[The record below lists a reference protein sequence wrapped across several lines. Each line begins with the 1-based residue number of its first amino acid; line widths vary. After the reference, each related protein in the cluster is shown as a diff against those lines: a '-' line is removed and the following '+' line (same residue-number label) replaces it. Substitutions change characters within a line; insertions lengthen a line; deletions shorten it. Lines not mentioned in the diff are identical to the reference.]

1 MLQTVAIFQSIVSF
15 CVLNVRSARNK
26 VGDIYDEFSEKK
38 LDFMVPYNR
47 GSKTRVLQVNVSY
60 TEAKPQWK
68 DSVS

>member
-1 MLQTVAIFQSIVSF
+1 MLPQSLIFYSYFTITQHEDHP
-15 CVLNVRSARNK
+15 SAK
-26 VGDIYDEFSEKK
+26 HIAYI
-38 LDFMVPYNR
+38 PYNR